1 MIGDEGMG
9 PSRCVLCG
17 GVDRAPRFTKGGWR
31 FVRCRT
37 CGLESLDPLPTRGEL
52 AAHYDA
58 SYDDGA
64 YAAFAAASDVRDAI
78 ARHRLGL
85 VRPLAPAGP
94 WLDVGASTGAFVGA
108 AVAAG
113 LDAEG
118 VEVSDVAAAEA
129 RRRGLAVHTA
139 AVEDFDPP
147 RRYAVVTAFDVVEHL
162 LDPLPLLARVRGW
175 LAPGGLLAVAVP
187 NVASWVARV
196 LGRHWFYYVGPFHVH
211 YFSPATIRRA
221 LEGSGYPAVTVR
233 PLRKPLTL
241 EYAAAQVA
249 TLAPPLA
256 PLVRGAR
263 RALPWLARPIPLP
276 LGEMLVTARVAK
288 DPS

>member
-1 MIGDEGMG
+1 MAGA
-9 PSRCVLCG
+9 CVLCG

-37 CGLESLDPLPTRGEL
+37 CGLESLDPLPTGADL

-64 YAAFAAASDVRDAI
+64 YAEFAAAGAVRDAI
-78 ARHRLGL
+78 ARHRLRL
-85 VRPLAPAGP
+85 IRPLAPAGP
-94 WLDVGASTGAFVGA
+94 WLDVGASTGAFVAA
-108 AVAAG
+108 AVAEG

-118 VEVSDVAAAEA
+118 VEVSDVAAAAA
-129 RRRGLAVHTA
+129 RRRGLAVHTS
-139 AVEDFDPP
+139 AVEDFQPP

-175 LAPGGLLAVAVP
+175 LAPGGLLAIAVP
-187 NVASWVARV
+187 NAGSWVARL
-196 LGRHWFYYVGPFHVH
+196 LGRQWFYYVGPFHVH

-221 LEGSGYPAVTVR
+221 LAASGYPTVTVR
-233 PLRKPLTL
+233 SLRKPLTL
-241 EYAAAQVA
+241 RYAADQLA

-256 PLVRGAR
+256 PLARGAM

-276 LGEMLVTARVAK
+276 LGEMLVTARAGEG
-288 DPS
+288 SS

>member
-1 MIGDEGMG
+1 MTA
-9 PSRCVLCG
+9 SSCVLCG
-17 GVDRAPRFTKGGWR
+17 GVDRAPRFTKGRWH
-31 FVRCRT
+31 FVRCRS
-37 CGLESLDPLPTRGEL
+37 CGLESLDPLPTVEEL

-64 YAAFAAASDVRDAI
+64 YAAFAAAADVRDAI
-78 ARHRLGL
+78 ASHRLEL
-85 VRPLAPAGP
+85 IRPLAPAGP

-118 VEVSDVAAAEA
+118 VEMSDVAAAAA
-129 RRRGLAVHTA
+129 RRRGLTVHTS
-139 AVEDFDPP
+139 AVEAFAPT

-175 LAPGGLLAVAVP
+175 LAPGGILALAVPDA
-187 NVASWVARV
+187 ASWVARL
-196 LGRHWFYYVGPFHVH
+196 LGRQWFYYVGPFHVH
-211 YFSPATIRRA
+211 YFTPATIRRA
-221 LEGSGYPAVTVR
+221 LADSGYPDVAVR

-241 EYAAAQVA
+241 RYAAEQLES
-249 TLAPPLA
+249 LAPPLA
-256 PLVRGAR
+256 PVARGVM

-276 LGEMLVTARVAK
+276 LGEMLVTARTGK
-288 DPS
+288 EPT